1 MKQSVKMIVGNW
13 KMNGDAAGV
22 AEFQRLA
29 SRLAEDPYRVD
40 VAICPPATLIE
51 RFARIVGSAGIGIGG
66 QDCHAEPRGAYTG
79 SISAELL
86 FEAGCEFVIVGH
98 SERRQM
104 CGETDAIV
112 SAKAGAAIRA
122 GLTPIICVGET
133 LAEREAGD
141 AVDVVRRQISGSV
154 SDHLDGQAWALAY
167 EPVWAIGTG
176 LTPTFE
182 QIAEIHA
189 AARAAMTERLGDGA
203 HDAPI
208 LYGGSV
214 NAGNAREILA
224 VENVGG
230 ALVGGASL
238 KAEDFIAII
247 HAAEL
252 ALVAADAQG

>member
-13 KMNGDAAGV
+13 KMNGESNGAQ
-22 AEFQRLA
+22 EFERLA
-29 SRLAEDPYRVD
+29 ARLIEDPCRVD
-40 VAICPPATLIE
+40 VAICPPATMVE
-51 RFARIVGSAGIGIGG
+51 RFARMGGPAGIGIGG
-66 QDCHAEPRGAYTG
+66 QDCHPEPRGAYTG

-86 FEAGCEFVIVGH
+86 FEAGCAFVIVGH
-98 SERRQM
+98 SERRQL
-104 CGETDAIV
+104 CAETDAIV
-112 SAKAGAAIRA
+112 SAKADAAIRA
-122 GLTPIICVGET
+122 GLAPIICVGET

-141 AVDVVRRQISGSV
+141 AVAVVRQQILGSL
-154 SDHLDGQAWALAY
+154 SDRLAGRDWALAY

-176 LTPTFE
+176 RTPTLE
-182 QIAEIHA
+182 QVAEIHA
-189 AARAAMTERLGDGA
+189 AARAAMTERLGDCA
-203 HDAPI
+203 RDTPI

-214 NAGNAREILA
+214 NVGNAREILS